1 MSESTRGIS
10 GAHDAAQEAHRLA
23 SRLTDVTEL
32 EHEDICNR
40 ANRRPEEVFG
50 YALAQSVPEELR
62 LEQRE
67 ERAGKRASAKD
78 CHRTSVVSRA

>member
-40 ANRRPEEVFG
+40 ANRRPEE
-50 YALAQSVPEELR
+50 LR

-67 ERAGKRASAKD
+67 ERAGKRASAKG
-78 CHRTSVVSRA
+78 CHRTPVVSRA